1 MLMAMY
7 IQSLSIRE
15 TTYLTEAFIESGETL
30 SWPQEWEALLV
41 DKHSTGGVG
50 DKVSIPLAPAL
61 AACGAKVPMVSGRGL
76 GFTGGTLDKL
86 ESIPGSIISKK
97 IAEGVKSLLLDIK
110 VGKAAW
116 CKDLESGRK
125 LAKILISVAEEFGVS
140 THAFLTRMDE
150 PVGYTVGNALE
161 IAESVECLRGTGST
175 QLRQLV
181 CDCGGELL
189 AMSNLASSVEAGK
202 SMIGEVLK
210 NGKALEKFYAMI
222 CAQGVNENVAETLC
236 FGDMATV
243 LPQAKHKVQINSH
256 QSGYIQG
263 INGLILAE
271 AAGSLGAG
279 ITSIGQKIDHSV
291 GFRLL
296 KTVGHR
302 IKVNEPWVE
311 IHFSSEL
318 DDDLRLN
325 VENALSVS
333 SASVESKDFL
343 IQVISQG

>member
-1 MLMAMY
+1 MC
-7 IQSLSIRE
+7 
-15 TTYLTEAFIESGETL
+15 FITK
-30 SWPQEWEALLV
+30 LLV
-41 DKHSTGGVG
+41 STCN
-50 DKVSIPLAPAL
+50 DHL
-61 AACGAKVPMVSGRGL
+61 R
-76 GFTGGTLDKL
+76 DKL
-86 ESIPGSIISKK
+86 YKNYFE
-97 IAEGVKSLLLDIK
+97 AERFF
-110 VGKAAW
+110 
-116 CKDLESGRK
+116 C
-125 LAKILISVAEEFGVS
+125 IL
-140 THAFLTRMDE
+140 
-150 PVGYTVGNALE
+150 
-161 IAESVECLRGTGST
+161 
-175 QLRQLV
+175 
-181 CDCGGELL
+181 
-189 AMSNLASSVEAGK
+189 
-202 SMIGEVLK
+202 
-210 NGKALEKFYAMI
+210 
-222 CAQGVNENVAETLC
+222 
-236 FGDMATV
+236 
-243 LPQAKHKVQINSH
+243 
-256 QSGYIQG
+256 GYIQG